1 MKHTSKN
8 LWKLPVLV
16 CLLGM
21 AACEERVDVVPVDAD
36 TKPVEVSL
44 CFGFADEED
53 GYNLPSSADT
63 RGSDSGQDGAFT
75 ARPVPAVRTRA
86 TEPSHPDALYQF
98 YLMQYKADGTLMGSV
113 QSKEQ
118 IDQGDKLYSLVDDIV
133 TNGLS
138 PVDLIIV
145 TPNEDSNKY
154 VVLEGNRRITS
165 LKLLNNPTLID
176 DKYSPLRKKFQK
188 LQKEKPNAISE
199 LKNIACAVFE
209 TPTEADIWI
218 KRKHS
223 GELNGI
229 GTVTWNAQQ
238 KQRFEEKTEGKSSI
252 PLQII
257 TLLKSQEEVSDTIK
271 DSLSK
276 LNITNLQRL
285 MSDPYVREHL
295 GLEINNGILVSK
307 VKVSEVIKGLLKV
320 VTDILNP
327 EFKVSDIYNREK
339 RKQYIDNFDKS
350 QKPDLSN
357 EASEQWSVQDIEN
370 NKEQASR
377 NSEKQEIKGDKN
389 RKTRNRGALVP
400 KSLNLHI
407 SNPKINKIFEEL
419 KHVQVKTCP
428 NASSVLLRVF
438 LELSVD
444 AYLEKFDL
452 VRNNAITACSSG
464 ESLQGKVGKVLNHM
478 TQLGTMSN
486 DLSKGIRSEI
496 NDKNSVL
503 SIESLNAYV
512 HNEFFYPKADNLITG
527 WDNIESFF
535 IQLWESIKNKE

>member
-1 MKHTSKN
+1 
-8 LWKLPVLV
+8 
-16 CLLGM
+16 
-21 AACEERVDVVPVDAD
+21 
-36 TKPVEVSL
+36 
-44 CFGFADEED
+44 
-53 GYNLPSSADT
+53 
-63 RGSDSGQDGAFT
+63 
-75 ARPVPAVRTRA
+75 
-86 TEPSHPDALYQF
+86 
-98 YLMQYKADGTLMGSV
+98 
-113 QSKEQ
+113 
-118 IDQGDKLYSLVDDIV
+118 
-133 TNGLS
+133 
-138 PVDLIIV
+138 
-145 TPNEDSNKY
+145 
-154 VVLEGNRRITS
+154 
-165 LKLLNNPTLID
+165 
-176 DKYSPLRKKFQK
+176 
-188 LQKEKPNAISE
+188 
-199 LKNIACAVFE
+199 
-209 TPTEADIWI
+209 
-218 KRKHS
+218 
-223 GELNGI
+223 
-229 GTVTWNAQQ
+229 
-238 KQRFEEKTEGKSSI
+238 
-252 PLQII
+252 
-257 TLLKSQEEVSDTIK
+257 
-271 DSLSK
+271 
-276 LNITNLQRL
+276 
-285 MSDPYVREHL
+285 MS
-295 GLEINNGILVSK
+295 
-307 VKVSEVIKGLLKV
+307 
-320 VTDILNP
+320 
-327 EFKVSDIYNREK
+327 
-339 RKQYIDNFDKS
+339 
-350 QKPDLSN
+350 
-357 EASEQWSVQDIEN
+357 EN

>member
-1 MKHTSKN
+1 MVIRTIKLTSLFVN
-8 LWKLPVLV
+8 TENYRFEPL
-16 CLLGM
+16 
-21 AACEERVDVVPVDAD
+21 
-36 TKPVEVSL
+36 
-44 CFGFADEED
+44 
-53 GYNLPSSADT
+53 SS
-63 RGSDSGQDGAFT
+63 Q
-75 ARPVPAVRTRA
+75 
-86 TEPSHPDALYQF
+86 
-98 YLMQYKADGTLMGSV
+98 
-113 QSKEQ
+113 KEA
-118 IDQGDKLYSLVDDIV
+118 IDKMIEDQGDKLYSLVDDIV

-452 VRNNAITACSSG
+452 VRNNAVSIRPRACFSPSYN
-464 ESLQGKVGKVLNHM
+464 KVKSQTKHVWLL
-478 TQLGTMSN
+478 TL
-486 DLSKGIRSEI
+486 L
-496 NDKNSVL
+496 
-503 SIESLNAYV
+503 
-512 HNEFFYPKADNLITG
+512 
-527 WDNIESFF
+527 
-535 IQLWESIKNKE
+535 

>member
-1 MKHTSKN
+1 MVVKTIKLTSLFVNTENYRFEPLSSQKEAID
-8 LWKLPVLV
+8 K
-16 CLLGM
+16 M
-21 AACEERVDVVPVDAD
+21 
-36 TKPVEVSL
+36 VE
-44 CFGFADEED
+44 
-53 GYNLPSSADT
+53 
-63 RGSDSGQDGAFT
+63 
-75 ARPVPAVRTRA
+75 
-86 TEPSHPDALYQF
+86 
-98 YLMQYKADGTLMGSV
+98 
-113 QSKEQ
+113 
-118 IDQGDKLYSLVDDIV
+118 DQGDKLYSLVDDIV

-138 PVDLIIV
+138 PVDLIVV
-145 TPNEDSNKY
+145 TQNEDNSNKY
-154 VVLEGNRRITS
+154 IVLEGNRRITS
-165 LKLLNNPTLID
+165 LKLLNNPALIE
-176 DKYSPLRKKFQK
+176 DKYTSLRKKFQK
-188 LQKEKPNAISE
+188 LQKEKTNAISE
-199 LKNIACAVFE
+199 LKNITCAFFD

-238 KQRFEEKTEGKSSI
+238 KQRFEERTEGKSSI

-257 TLLKSQEEVSDTIK
+257 SLLKSQEDVSDTIK

-295 GLEINNGILVSK
+295 GLEINNGTLVSK
-307 VKVSEVIKGLLKV
+307 VKVSEVVKGLIKV

-327 EFKVSDIYNREK
+327 EFKVSEIYNREK
-339 RKQYIDNFDKS
+339 RKQYIDNFGTS

-357 EASEQWSVQDIEN
+357 KASEQWSVQDIVN
-370 NKEQASR
+370 DTKQVSI
-377 NSEKQEIKGDKN
+377 NSETQEIKRAKN
-389 RKTRNRGALVP
+389 KNTDNRGSLVP
-400 KSLNLHI
+400 KNLILHI
-407 SNPKINKIFEEL
+407 NNPKINKIFEEL
-419 KHVQVKTCP
+419 KHVQVKRCP

-444 AYLEKFDL
+444 AYLEKYDL

-512 HNEFFYPKADNLITG
+512 HNEFFYPKADNLLTG

-535 IQLWESIKNKE
+535 VQLWESINNKE

>member
-1 MKHTSKN
+1 M
-8 LWKLPVLV
+8 
-16 CLLGM
+16 
-21 AACEERVDVVPVDAD
+21 
-36 TKPVEVSL
+36 
-44 CFGFADEED
+44 
-53 GYNLPSSADT
+53 
-63 RGSDSGQDGAFT
+63 
-75 ARPVPAVRTRA
+75 
-86 TEPSHPDALYQF
+86 
-98 YLMQYKADGTLMGSV
+98 
-113 QSKEQ
+113 
-118 IDQGDKLYSLVDDIV
+118 DDIV

-138 PVDLIIV
+138 PIDLIIV

-176 DKYSPLRKKFQK
+176 DKHSPLRKKFQK

-452 VRNNAITACSSG
+452 VLKSATIIQYTIKGRF
-464 ESLQGKVGKVLNHM
+464 
-478 TQLGTMSN
+478 MS
-486 DLSKGIRSEI
+486 R
-496 NDKNSVL
+496 
-503 SIESLNAYV
+503 
-512 HNEFFYPKADNLITG
+512 
-527 WDNIESFF
+527 
-535 IQLWESIKNKE
+535 

>member
-1 MKHTSKN
+1 MVIRTIKLTSLFVN
-8 LWKLPVLV
+8 TENYRFEPL
-16 CLLGM
+16 
-21 AACEERVDVVPVDAD
+21 
-36 TKPVEVSL
+36 
-44 CFGFADEED
+44 
-53 GYNLPSSADT
+53 SS
-63 RGSDSGQDGAFT
+63 Q
-75 ARPVPAVRTRA
+75 
-86 TEPSHPDALYQF
+86 
-98 YLMQYKADGTLMGSV
+98 
-113 QSKEQ
+113 KEA
-118 IDQGDKLYSLVDDIV
+118 IDKMIEDQGDKLYSLVDDIV

-357 EASEQWSVQDIEN
+357 DACVFITIEQPKLI
-370 NKEQASR
+370 R
-377 NSEKQEIKGDKN
+377 NI
-389 RKTRNRGALVP
+389 
-400 KSLNLHI
+400 
-407 SNPKINKIFEEL
+407 
-419 KHVQVKTCP
+419 
-428 NASSVLLRVF
+428 RV
-438 LELSVD
+438 
-444 AYLEKFDL
+444 
-452 VRNNAITACSSG
+452 
-464 ESLQGKVGKVLNHM
+464 
-478 TQLGTMSN
+478 
-486 DLSKGIRSEI
+486 
-496 NDKNSVL
+496 
-503 SIESLNAYV
+503 
-512 HNEFFYPKADNLITG
+512 
-527 WDNIESFF
+527 
-535 IQLWESIKNKE
+535 

>member
-1 MKHTSKN
+1 MI
-8 LWKLPVLV
+8 
-16 CLLGM
+16 
-21 AACEERVDVVPVDAD
+21 E
-36 TKPVEVSL
+36 
-44 CFGFADEED
+44 
-53 GYNLPSSADT
+53 
-63 RGSDSGQDGAFT
+63 
-75 ARPVPAVRTRA
+75 
-86 TEPSHPDALYQF
+86 
-98 YLMQYKADGTLMGSV
+98 
-113 QSKEQ
+113 
-118 IDQGDKLYSLVDDIV
+118 DQGDKLYSLVDDIV

-339 RKQYIDNFDKS
+339 ESNILIILARVKS
-350 QKPDLSN
+350 QICLMKHL
-357 EASEQWSVQDIEN
+357 N
-370 NKEQASR
+370 N
-377 NSEKQEIKGDKN
+377 G
-389 RKTRNRGALVP
+389 VF
-400 KSLNLHI
+400 
-407 SNPKINKIFEEL
+407 KI
-419 KHVQVKTCP
+419 
-428 NASSVLLRVF
+428 LR
-438 LELSVD
+438 
-444 AYLEKFDL
+444 
-452 VRNNAITACSSG
+452 T
-464 ESLQGKVGKVLNHM
+464 
-478 TQLGTMSN
+478 
-486 DLSKGIRSEI
+486 
-496 NDKNSVL
+496 
-503 SIESLNAYV
+503 
-512 HNEFFYPKADNLITG
+512 
-527 WDNIESFF
+527 
-535 IQLWESIKNKE
+535 IKNKHQEIARNKK

>member
-1 MKHTSKN
+1 M
-8 LWKLPVLV
+8 
-16 CLLGM
+16 
-21 AACEERVDVVPVDAD
+21 
-36 TKPVEVSL
+36 
-44 CFGFADEED
+44 
-53 GYNLPSSADT
+53 
-63 RGSDSGQDGAFT
+63 
-75 ARPVPAVRTRA
+75 
-86 TEPSHPDALYQF
+86 
-98 YLMQYKADGTLMGSV
+98 
-113 QSKEQ
+113 
-118 IDQGDKLYSLVDDIV
+118 
-133 TNGLS
+133 
-138 PVDLIIV
+138 
-145 TPNEDSNKY
+145 
-154 VVLEGNRRITS
+154 
-165 LKLLNNPTLID
+165 
-176 DKYSPLRKKFQK
+176 
-188 LQKEKPNAISE
+188 
-199 LKNIACAVFE
+199 
-209 TPTEADIWI
+209 
-218 KRKHS
+218 
-223 GELNGI
+223 
-229 GTVTWNAQQ
+229 
-238 KQRFEEKTEGKSSI
+238 
-252 PLQII
+252 
-257 TLLKSQEEVSDTIK
+257 
-271 DSLSK
+271 
-276 LNITNLQRL
+276 
-285 MSDPYVREHL
+285 
-295 GLEINNGILVSK
+295 
-307 VKVSEVIKGLLKV
+307 SEVIKGLLKV

-438 LELSVD
+438 LELS
-444 AYLEKFDL
+444 
-452 VRNNAITACSSG
+452 AITACSSG

>member
-1 MKHTSKN
+1 M
-8 LWKLPVLV
+8 
-16 CLLGM
+16 
-21 AACEERVDVVPVDAD
+21 
-36 TKPVEVSL
+36 
-44 CFGFADEED
+44 
-53 GYNLPSSADT
+53 
-63 RGSDSGQDGAFT
+63 
-75 ARPVPAVRTRA
+75 
-86 TEPSHPDALYQF
+86 
-98 YLMQYKADGTLMGSV
+98 
-113 QSKEQ
+113 
-118 IDQGDKLYSLVDDIV
+118 
-133 TNGLS
+133 
-138 PVDLIIV
+138 
-145 TPNEDSNKY
+145 
-154 VVLEGNRRITS
+154 
-165 LKLLNNPTLID
+165 
-176 DKYSPLRKKFQK
+176 
-188 LQKEKPNAISE
+188 
-199 LKNIACAVFE
+199 KNIACAVFE

-438 LELSVD
+438 TTN
-444 AYLEKFDL
+444 Y
-452 VRNNAITACSSG
+452 SS
-464 ESLQGKVGKVLNHM
+464 
-478 TQLGTMSN
+478 
-486 DLSKGIRSEI
+486 I
-496 NDKNSVL
+496 
-503 SIESLNAYV
+503 
-512 HNEFFYPKADNLITG
+512 FYK
-527 WDNIESFF
+527 
-535 IQLWESIKNKE
+535 Q

>member
-1 MKHTSKN
+1 MVIRTIKLTSLFVN
-8 LWKLPVLV
+8 TENYRFEPL
-16 CLLGM
+16 
-21 AACEERVDVVPVDAD
+21 
-36 TKPVEVSL
+36 
-44 CFGFADEED
+44 
-53 GYNLPSSADT
+53 SS
-63 RGSDSGQDGAFT
+63 Q
-75 ARPVPAVRTRA
+75 
-86 TEPSHPDALYQF
+86 
-98 YLMQYKADGTLMGSV
+98 
-113 QSKEQ
+113 KEA
-118 IDQGDKLYSLVDDIV
+118 IDKMIEDQGDKLYSLVDDIV

-295 GLEINNGILVSK
+295 GLEINNGILVSN
-307 VKVSEVIKGLLKV
+307 
-320 VTDILNP
+320 T
-327 EFKVSDIYNREK
+327 
-339 RKQYIDNFDKS
+339 
-350 QKPDLSN
+350 
-357 EASEQWSVQDIEN
+357 
-370 NKEQASR
+370 
-377 NSEKQEIKGDKN
+377 
-389 RKTRNRGALVP
+389 
-400 KSLNLHI
+400 
-407 SNPKINKIFEEL
+407 
-419 KHVQVKTCP
+419 
-428 NASSVLLRVF
+428 VF
-438 LELSVD
+438 RTS
-444 AYLEKFDL
+444 
-452 VRNNAITACSSG
+452 
-464 ESLQGKVGKVLNHM
+464 
-478 TQLGTMSN
+478 
-486 DLSKGIRSEI
+486 
-496 NDKNSVL
+496 
-503 SIESLNAYV
+503 
-512 HNEFFYPKADNLITG
+512 
-527 WDNIESFF
+527 
-535 IQLWESIKNKE
+535 

>member
-1 MKHTSKN
+1 MVVKTIKLTSLFVNTENYRFEPLSSQKEAID
-8 LWKLPVLV
+8 K
-16 CLLGM
+16 M
-21 AACEERVDVVPVDAD
+21 
-36 TKPVEVSL
+36 VE
-44 CFGFADEED
+44 
-53 GYNLPSSADT
+53 
-63 RGSDSGQDGAFT
+63 
-75 ARPVPAVRTRA
+75 
-86 TEPSHPDALYQF
+86 
-98 YLMQYKADGTLMGSV
+98 
-113 QSKEQ
+113 
-118 IDQGDKLYSLVDDIV
+118 DQGDKLYSLVDDIV

-145 TPNEDSNKY
+145 TPNEDNNKY
-154 VVLEGNRRITS
+154 IVLEGNRRITS

-176 DKYSPLRKKFQK
+176 DKYISLRKKFQK
-188 LQKEKPNAISE
+188 LQ
-199 LKNIACAVFE
+199 
-209 TPTEADIWI
+209 
-218 KRKHS
+218 RKHS

-257 TLLKSQEEVSDTIK
+257 TLLKSQDNVSDTIK

-295 GLEINNGILVSK
+295 GLGINNGTLVSK
-307 VKVSEVIKGLLKV
+307 VEVSEVVKGLIKV

-327 EFKVSDIYNREK
+327 EFKVSEIYNREK
-339 RKQYIDNFDKS
+339 RKQYIDNFDTN

-357 EASEQWSVQDIEN
+357 EASEQWSVQDIVD
-370 NKEQASR
+370 NKGQVLI
-377 NSEKQEIKGDKN
+377 NSERREIKKAN
-389 RKTRNRGALVP
+389 NQKARNRAGLVP
-400 KSLNLHI
+400 KTLILHI
-407 SNPKINKIFEEL
+407 NNPKINKIFEEL
-419 KHVQVKTCP
+419 KHIQVKTCP

-444 AYLEKFDL
+444 AYLERYDL
-452 VRNNAITACSSG
+452 VKNNAITACSSK
-464 ESLQGKVGKVLNHM
+464 EDLNGKVCKVLNHM

-512 HNEFFYPKADNLITG
+512 HNEFFYPKADNLIIG

-535 IQLWESIKNKE
+535 IQLWESINKE

>member
-1 MKHTSKN
+1 MSIRKIID
-8 LWKLPVLV
+8 L
-16 CLLGM
+16 
-21 AACEERVDVVPVDAD
+21 
-36 TKPVEVSL
+36 SL
-44 CFGFADEED
+44 
-53 GYNLPSSADT
+53 Y
-63 RGSDSGQDGAFT
+63 
-75 ARPVPAVRTRA
+75 
-86 TEPSHPDALYQF
+86 HH
-98 YLMQYKADGTLMGSV
+98 K
-113 QSKEQ
+113 KEA
-118 IDQGDKLYSLVDDIV
+118 IDKMIEDQGDKLYSLVDDIV

-428 NASSVLLRVF
+428 NASSVRIHM
-438 LELSVD
+438 LENTL
-444 AYLEKFDL
+444 AWKL
-452 VRNNAITACSSG
+452 
-464 ESLQGKVGKVLNHM
+464 
-478 TQLGTMSN
+478 TM
-486 DLSKGIRSEI
+486 
-496 NDKNSVL
+496 
-503 SIESLNAYV
+503 
-512 HNEFFYPKADNLITG
+512 EF
-527 WDNIESFF
+527 
-535 IQLWESIKNKE
+535 

>member
-1 MKHTSKN
+1 M
-8 LWKLPVLV
+8 
-16 CLLGM
+16 
-21 AACEERVDVVPVDAD
+21 
-36 TKPVEVSL
+36 
-44 CFGFADEED
+44 
-53 GYNLPSSADT
+53 
-63 RGSDSGQDGAFT
+63 
-75 ARPVPAVRTRA
+75 
-86 TEPSHPDALYQF
+86 
-98 YLMQYKADGTLMGSV
+98 
-113 QSKEQ
+113 
-118 IDQGDKLYSLVDDIV
+118 
-133 TNGLS
+133 
-138 PVDLIIV
+138 
-145 TPNEDSNKY
+145 
-154 VVLEGNRRITS
+154 
-165 LKLLNNPTLID
+165 
-176 DKYSPLRKKFQK
+176 
-188 LQKEKPNAISE
+188 
-199 LKNIACAVFE
+199 KNIACAVFE

-444 AYLEKFDL
+444 AYLEKFD
-452 VRNNAITACSSG
+452 
-464 ESLQGKVGKVLNHM
+464 
-478 TQLGTMSN
+478 
-486 DLSKGIRSEI
+486 
-496 NDKNSVL
+496 
-503 SIESLNAYV
+503 
-512 HNEFFYPKADNLITG
+512 
-527 WDNIESFF
+527 
-535 IQLWESIKNKE
+535 

>member
-1 MKHTSKN
+1 MVIRTIKLTSLFVN
-8 LWKLPVLV
+8 TENYRFEPL
-16 CLLGM
+16 
-21 AACEERVDVVPVDAD
+21 
-36 TKPVEVSL
+36 
-44 CFGFADEED
+44 
-53 GYNLPSSADT
+53 SS
-63 RGSDSGQDGAFT
+63 Q
-75 ARPVPAVRTRA
+75 
-86 TEPSHPDALYQF
+86 
-98 YLMQYKADGTLMGSV
+98 
-113 QSKEQ
+113 KEA
-118 IDQGDKLYSLVDDIV
+118 IDKMIEDQGDKLYSLVDDIV

-444 AYLEKFDL
+444 AYLEKFGHSC
-452 VRNNAITACSSG
+452 ISPW
-464 ESLQGKVGKVLNHM
+464 QYNH
-478 TQLGTMSN
+478 
-486 DLSKGIRSEI
+486 
-496 NDKNSVL
+496 V
-503 SIESLNAYV
+503 
-512 HNEFFYPKADNLITG
+512 
-527 WDNIESFF
+527 
-535 IQLWESIKNKE
+535 IQRLWTL